1 MEETPEELSEDIEF
15 KLEEINERFQ
25 TEGFFSRFVAMIK
38 GFSKP
43 RNSREYK
50 IARIELQRLAAPLI
64 ACVTVIMFVII
75 LIVMTEVT
83 GQAKKTI
90 EIRIGEVDDSAE
102 ETLEEIAEE
111 PPDDIEPPP
120 LEDVE
125 IMVDV
130 ATPGPMTT
138 VAPAAAAPAQQQ
150 AVSVKPAAQD
160 SVAFVDSPVKM
171 KAMTGSRNPG
181 SIGAA
186 TRGGAGYGDAQTEAA
201 VMKILWWLKGVQKPN
216 GSWATG
222 MNPLANTALAV
233 LTYLAHG
240 EYPGAPSPYQKDFG
254 PTVQKAIEFL
264 VGSVRP
270 GPVVR
275 MAGVDGNE
283 YAFLIAT
290 YALCEAYGMTKNPN
304 CKEAAMMC
312 LDRIVKG
319 QSPTGGWDYKINPK
333 STRDDM
339 SFAGWALQALKA
351 GKMAGL
357 HPDGLDECIKKA
369 IRCLKTRNFKN
380 GGFNYTAG
388 GGPTGLTATGC
399 LAMQLLGFSS
409 QPEVRKALDFMKT
422 WQPTFNAKELSQE
435 QNNLGGN
442 AQYYCYYATQCKY
455 QAGMRDGAAKAD
467 EVAWQKWNVAMKKL
481 YTSTLTTLPET
492 IKDWTGKAHKQGYYN
507 CSQDSYKGDVM
518 STCLVALQLMVYYR
532 YLPTSQTK
540 ATAEVHDDDSKSS
553 NAVDRSDDVGVEVD
567 I

>member
-1 MEETPEELSEDIEF
+1 MAESHEEIVDEIGIN
-15 KLEEINERFQ
+15 LEEINDRFE
-25 TEGFFSRFVAMIK
+25 TRGFFRRIVDMFK

-43 RNSREYK
+43 RGSREYK
-50 IARIELQRLAAPLI
+50 LARLELQRLAAPLI
-64 ACVTVIMFVII
+64 AVVSVVMFVVV
-75 LIVMTEVT
+75 LIVVTEVA
-83 GQAKKTI
+83 GKAKKTI
-90 EIRIGEVDDSAE
+90 EVRIGEVDDSAE

-120 LEDVE
+120 LEDVD
-125 IMVDV
+125 IVVDV
-130 ATPGPMTT
+130 QTPAPMAA
-138 VAPAAAAPAQQQ
+138 VAPAATPPAQQ
-150 AVSVKPAAQD
+150 VSVKPAAQD

-201 VMKILWWLKGVQKPN
+201 VRKVLWWLKATQRPD

-222 MNPLANTALAV
+222 MSALANTALAV

-254 PTVQKAIEFL
+254 PVVQKAIEFL
-264 VGSVRP
+264 VGSIRP

-275 MAGVDGNE
+275 MAGADGNE

-357 HPDGLDECIKKA
+357 HPDGLEECIKKA
-369 IRCLKTRNFKN
+369 MRCLKTRNFKN

-399 LAMQLLGFSS
+399 LAMQLLGFSN

-422 WQPTFNAKELSQE
+422 WQPTFDAKVLSQE
-435 QNNLGGN
+435 QKNLGAN

-455 QAGMRDGAAKAD
+455 QAGMRANAPKVD
-467 EVAWQKWNVAMKKL
+467 EVSWQKWNVAMKKL
-481 YTSTLTTLPET
+481 YTNALTTLPNPV
-492 IKDWTGKAHKQGYYN
+492 KDWTGKPHKQGYFN
-507 CSQDSYKGDVM
+507 CSQDTYKGEVM
-518 STCLVALQLMVYYR
+518 SSCLVALQLMVYYR

-540 ATAEVHDDDSKSS
+540 ATEEAHGDSDTSDS
-553 NAVDRSDDVGVEVD
+553 VDRSDDVGVEVD